1 MVWGSRSW
9 IDGLDEATENWRV
22 PVALGIVTAAAL
34 WAVWFFTKA
43 PCTIDNAREGLCNA
57 GSIARFI
64 NHQIMSQCLGLGF
77 ASVTLKGGY
86 DVIMLNRERRRA
98 DEAEARAEQERRR
111 VDALLEE
118 VRQEQREERQEQREE
133 RQEQREERQRNAATQ
148 QALLET
154 MAQINQTLVR
164 LLERQENG
172 TSARE
177 S

>member
-1 MVWGSRSW
+1 M
-9 IDGLDEATENWRV
+9 DGLDEATENWRV
-22 PVALGIVTAAAL
+22 PVTLGIVTAAAL
-34 WAVWFFTKA
+34 WAVWFSTKV
-43 PCTIDNAREGLCNA
+43 PCTIENAREGLCNA

-64 NHQIMSQCLGLGF
+64 NHQIMAQCLGLGF
-77 ASVTLKGGY
+77 ASATLKGGY

-98 DEAEARAEQERRR
+98 DEAEARAEQERRRVEEERQR

>member
-1 MVWGSRSW
+1 MAGGLRSW
-9 IDGLDEATENWRV
+9 IDGLDESTENWRV
-22 PVALGIVTAAAL
+22 PVALGIITSTAL
-34 WAVWFFTKA
+34 WAVWFLTKA
-43 PCTIDNAREGLCNA
+43 PCTIENAREGLCNA
-57 GSIARFI
+57 DALARFI
-64 NHQIMSQCLGLGF
+64 NHQIMAQCIGLGF
-77 ASVTLKGGY
+77 ASATLKGGY

-98 DEAEARAEQERRR
+98 DEAEARAEQERQR
-111 VDALLEE
+111 VDVLFEE
-118 VRQEQREERQEQREE
+118 MRQEQREERQEQREE

-172 TSARE
+172 RSSPE

>member
-1 MVWGSRSW
+1 M
-9 IDGLDEATENWRV
+9 DGLDEATENWRV
-22 PVALGIVTAAAL
+22 PVTLGIVTAAAL
-34 WAVWFFTKA
+34 WAVWFFTKV
-43 PCTIDNAREGLCNA
+43 PCTIENAREGLCNA

-64 NHQIMSQCLGLGF
+64 NHQIMAQCLGLGF
-77 ASVTLKGGY
+77 ASATLKGGY

-111 VDALLEE
+111 VEEERQRVDALLEE
-118 VRQEQREERQEQREE
+118 VRQEQREE